1 MISSVNK
8 NTYADKVT
16 KRIGSKYS
24 NFKTVS
30 FVERG
35 SNERQ
40 FGCQNL
46 NFPFVTICRKKFGE
60 YKEYH
65 TSADNLS
72 ILNYK
77 AIKETVNF
85 IKKIINEINK
95 NIIYKK
101 NSICEPFLA
110 NKNLIKNIG
119 TIENMKSIKRKSISD
134 FLAFVDKSNDLTSLK
149 KQYKIKNI
157 YEVTKVLEKINLLLN
172 IFNRWSL

>member
-46 NFPFVTICRKKFGE
+46 NFPC
-60 YKEYH
+60 Y
-65 TSADNLS
+65 NL
-72 ILNYK
+72 
-77 AIKETVNF
+77 
-85 IKKIINEINK
+85 
-95 NIIYKK
+95 
-101 NSICEPFLA
+101 
-110 NKNLIKNIG
+110 
-119 TIENMKSIKRKSISD
+119 
-134 FLAFVDKSNDLTSLK
+134 
-149 KQYKIKNI
+149 
-157 YEVTKVLEKINLLLN
+157 
-172 IFNRWSL
+172 